1 MSNITYG
8 RGQVEQ
14 ALWRT
19 FTRGRSGY
27 SETPPKVFLT
37 RVKRLLDI
45 DRDLDL
51 SDREVQPTDDFAFV
65 APPEKRGGEVAFSP
79 FDAFC
84 LAVALDLL
92 DAGFKQSEVVYLM
105 RFLRAEL
112 ESRFESL
119 VEAPDLNARRRYMAS
134 DYPSCPKEQRGDK
147 TYADPRVFVLIKKF
161 EILEALPS
169 PKAARHID
177 PLFLQPEVCRGVDEL
192 GKKLSQSMPA
202 HRRVVTVVELTA
214 TAQSVCKTLEDTPE
228 IRRGRP
234 KS

>member
-19 FTRGRSGY
+19 FKRGRSLQP
-27 SETPPKVFLT
+27 ETLPKVFLT

-51 SDREVQPTDDFAFV
+51 SDRPVRPIDNFAFV
-65 APPEKRGGEVAFSP
+65 APPEKRGGDVAFST
-79 FDAFC
+79 FDAFG

-92 DAGFKQSEVVYLM
+92 DMGFKQAEVVYLM
-105 RFLRAEL
+105 RFLRVDL
-112 ESRFESL
+112 EESFQHL
-119 VEAPDLNARRRYMAS
+119 PAIPDLNARMQYRAS
-134 DYPSCPKEQRGDK
+134 DYPNLPTKKHGSVE
-147 TYADPRVFVLIKKF
+147 YADARVFLLVRKL
-161 EILEALPS
+161 EISEAWSS
-169 PKAARHID
+169 PKIAEHKD
-177 PLFLQPEVCRGVDEL
+177 PLFLEPEFCRGAVEL
-192 GKKLSQSMPA
+192 TEALFEAMPD
-202 HRRVVTVVELTA
+202 HSRVVTVVELTA
-214 TAQSVCKTLEDTPE
+214 TAQSVFKTLEDTPE

>member
-19 FTRGRSGY
+19 FRRGRALRSD
-27 SETPPKVFLT
+27 TPPKVFLT

-51 SDREVQPTDDFAFV
+51 SDRPVQPTDDFAFV

-84 LAVALDLL
+84 LSVALDLL

-105 RFLRAEL
+105 RFLRADL
-112 ESRFESL
+112 EKCFQHL
-119 VEAPDLNARRRYMAS
+119 PAIPDLNARMQYRAS
-134 DYPSCPKEQRGDK
+134 DYPNLPTKQQGNVE
-147 TYADPRVFVLIKKF
+147 YADARVFLLVRKL
-161 EILEALPS
+161 EISEAWSS
-169 PKAARHID
+169 PKIAQHKD
-177 PLFLQPEVCRGVDEL
+177 PLFLEPEFCKGVVEL
-192 GKKLSQSMPA
+192 SKVLFKAMPD
-202 HRRVVTVVELTA
+202 HTRVMTVVELTA
-214 TAQSVCKTLEDTPE
+214 TAQSVCTTLEDTPE